1 VDAVSFRDPENES
14 ELQSNLIGLQSMVGD
29 MVALLDSIAARSRE
43 LEQVTR
49 ELDTDLDNEL
59 DLVLRTHPAR
69 DQLTEIRPPR
79 PFAAEVLEAC
89 QVVRAETPREMAALT
104 RKLVRIAEGKF
115 EPGDL
120 SRRMKRSLL
129 IVGLGA
135 CLLLAISV
143 PGAIVIPLGLEVGA
157 GIVGAVAA
165 FVVAWD
171 SLPLEPPPA
180 PAPAS

>member
-1 VDAVSFRDPENES
+1 MP
-14 ELQSNLIGLQSMVGD
+14 
-29 MVALLDSIAARSRE
+29 ALWTAPSACECGS
-43 LEQVTR
+43 
-49 ELDTDLDNEL
+49 
-59 DLVLRTHPAR
+59 PAR
-69 DQLTEIRPPR
+69 AAPEEYGASAQRVRTLPLWGCGRRIKPFSVVVEMLRPCSEGAGVAGGRVARPP
-79 PFAAEVLEAC
+79 EAC